1 MKTNSRQEK
10 VSSMLKDI
18 YEKLN
23 GLAKTGLKSDSTT
36 KNDIWNAYVKL
47 EYAILLAKLE
57 SKFDEPRKFEQNR
70 FERASSS
77 EILALAIDCL
87 ENGKEKIKSG
97 KISNA
102 IQDLRKARDAIKL
115 LILKH

>member
-1 MKTNSRQEK
+1 MKVKSRQEK
-10 VSSMLKDI
+10 VSIMLKDI

-23 GLAKTGLKSDSTT
+23 ELAKTGLKSDSTT

-57 SKFDEPRKFEQNR
+57 SKFDEPRRFEQNR
-70 FERASSS
+70 FERTCSS

-87 ENGKEKIKSG
+87 ENGKEKIKNG
-97 KISNA
+97 KVSNA

-115 LILKH
+115 LVLKH

>member
-1 MKTNSRQEK
+1 MKVKSRQEK
-10 VSSMLKDI
+10 VSSMLKDV

-23 GLAKTGLKSDSTT
+23 ELGKTGLKSDSTT
-36 KNDIWNAYVKL
+36 KNDIWNTYVKL
-47 EYAILLAKLE
+47 EYAILLAKFE
-57 SKFDEPRKFEQNR
+57 SKFDEPRRFEQNR

-97 KISNA
+97 KLSDA
-102 IQDLRKARDAIKL
+102 IKDLRKARDAIKL